1 MLLKINMKEYPIF
14 IIISMGFFFITI
26 ISKLFESTSHFQIS
40 FIFEILGLIIVCL
53 YFIMLY
59 FKTNT
64 DLTKNAFGLSQN
76 AFIALLVI
84 TLLTSLPWWFTE
96 CVNLFNMTFYRRAF
110 ATYSFSTL
118 IKAPI
123 FEEIYFRGILLW
135 FLRKNS
141 TDTKSALISSSLFS
155 LIHIPLLIVDLSVFS
170 VVILVGTFFFGYLFC
185 LIQIS
190 KNNLLIP
197 ILIHLMLN
205 ISIILL
211 GIDPI
216 ISNPI
221 CS

>member
-14 IIISMGFFFITI
+14 IITSMGFFFITI

-40 FIFEILGLIIVCL
+40 FFIEILGLIIICL
-53 YFIMLY
+53 NFIMLY

-170 VVILVGTFFFGYLFC
+170 VVILVGTFLFGYLLC

>member
-64 DLTKNAFGLSQN
+64 NLTKNAFGLSQN
-76 AFIALLVI
+76 AFVALLVI

>member
-1 MLLKINMKEYPIF
+1 MKEYPIF

-53 YFIMLY
+53 YFIILY

-64 DLTKNAFGLSQN
+64 NLTKNAFGLSQN
-76 AFIALLVI
+76 AFVALLVI

-170 VVILVGTFFFGYLFC
+170 VVILVGTFLFGYLLC